1 MNRGVPVKNKVLTK
15 KWAENVQRIH
25 MLKLKNMHARV
36 NSGRPAEFYHLKI
49 KAKRE
54 QMLEDRFTEIE
65 RENRILLEKM
75 SSIMN
80 KRQNK
85 DLGNEVKSLN
95 TNARKV
101 ELRRITIENQ
111 AMLKRL
117 QEKSPCYNTHQW
129 EEDRKRTEKRLKDIC
144 EFPYIGFRGKSTPVH
159 LKKPRKLSPVDK
171 STVFKKGVAIN
182 DKHFV
187 VEITKG
193 RNFLMIY
200 LNDVESPDSYS
211 LKIPNNE
218 ALELMGS
225 HYNYE
230 RLVNMLDMENG
241 EIILVDPRDNYGY
254 ESAPIQDSKFKT
266 SGTAG
271 FWNKPKT
278 KEEKMIRSL
287 DFEANIKKKNKD
299 LKDQGGKDMSKTGY
313 DGFYINTKRESENGT
328 ERLLKDEI
336 KKRQDFEDKYQD
348 EYEEDQDEY
357 EEEEDENEVSNEKAV
372 DGNKNV
378 VEEEEDD
385 DDDYGF
391 EDNGENAG
399 NNARVYEEDEENEDK
414 NSFDNESVDKS
425 VTLLEDFDTRIA

>member
-15 KWAENVQRIH
+15 KWAENIQRIH
-25 MLKLKNMHARV
+25 MLKLKNMQARI

-85 DLGNEVKSLN
+85 DLGNEVRSLN

-101 ELRRITIENQ
+101 ESRRITIENQ

-129 EEDRKRTEKRLKDIC
+129 EEERKRTEKRLRYIC
-144 EFPYIGFRGKSTPVH
+144 EFPYIGFRGKSTPVQF
-159 LKKPRKLSPVDK
+159 KKPRKLSPVDK
-171 STVFKKGVAIN
+171 STVYKKGIAIN

-193 RNFLMIY
+193 RNFLMIF

-230 RLVNMLDMENG
+230 RLVSMLDMEDG

-254 ESAPIQDSKFKT
+254 ESAPVQESKFKA

-271 FWNKPKT
+271 FGNKPKT
-278 KEEKMIRSL
+278 KEEKVIRSL
-287 DFEANIKKKNKD
+287 DFEANIKRNARDSKDKGEKD
-299 LKDQGGKDMSKTGY
+299 LSKTGY
-313 DGFYINTKRESENGT
+313 DGFYINTKRDSENGT
-328 ERLLKDEI
+328 ERLLMAGY
-336 KKRQDFEDKYQD
+336 KKGEDFESK
-348 EYEEDQDEY
+348 EQDEY
-357 EEEEDENEVSNEKAV
+357 EEEGEEYEEEEEEEEEASSEKAV
-372 DGNKNV
+372 GRNKNV
-378 VEEEEDD
+378 VEGESDDYNNEDD
-385 DDDYGF
+385 
-391 EDNGENAG
+391 GETAG
-399 NNARVYEEDEENEDK
+399 NKVGVYEENEESEDK
-414 NSFDNESVDKS
+414 NLFDNESVDKS
-425 VTLLEDFDTRIA
+425 VTLLEDFDTNKE